1 MKLIRVERIERKMML
16 DFNGGN
22 LNMENDKVKFLIDMI
37 NDMEIKDKLRLAI
50 RMSESDYTNLKYNKP
65 EEYQYFDNMLS
76 EIDEEYRTTILNF
89 RKYYNV
95 TFAMGK
101 IMEITNEEQNQVAL
115 YLFNNIKK
123 IAKN

>member
-1 MKLIRVERIERKMML
+1 MKSIRVERIERKMML

-37 NDMEIKDKLRLAI
+37 NDMDIKDKLRLAI

-65 EEYQYFDNMLS
+65 EEYQYFDNMLRR
-76 EIDEEYRTTILNF
+76 IDEEYRTTILNF

-95 TFAMGK
+95 TFAMAK
-101 IMEITNEEQNQVAL
+101 IMEITKEEQNQVAL

-123 IAKN
+123 